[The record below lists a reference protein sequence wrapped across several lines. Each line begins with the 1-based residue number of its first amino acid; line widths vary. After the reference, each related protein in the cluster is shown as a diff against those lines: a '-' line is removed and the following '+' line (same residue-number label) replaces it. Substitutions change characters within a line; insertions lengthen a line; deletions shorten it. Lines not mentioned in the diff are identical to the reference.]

1 MDRDSSYAEEMT
13 EPAARK
19 PRSNIFDRWHTRN
32 PLTAGDSPCKCRSNK
47 FQASTRHG
55 VGKRY
60 TARYVSTFGGAPIS
74 KGFDTKGAAED
85 WLSEQMA
92 SVVRGDHIAPDRAA
106 MTFGTLA
113 DTWKAG
119 LTSRTA
125 STRRSYESVLNTHV
139 LPRWRD
145 VRLSDIEHSQIVT
158 WIAGLTSEKKLAPS
172 TVRHC
177 HVVTRMI
184 LDLAVRDGRMPRN
197 LCDGVQLPRARRA
210 TQRFLTRDEIARL
223 VSAADHLASER
234 ERATREKWMKR
245 TTRRSEKNA
254 HDFYEPTAI
263 EQDSKGVNVIPAAEP
278 SVDGLM
284 MRALA
289 MTGIRWGELAGLRVE
304 CVDLDKRRLRISASV
319 SEVGGKLEWSD
330 TKNHTARSVAFPSSL
345 IKPLRAQLEGKSS
358 DALVFSS
365 RAWGKRSKVH
375 AEGESAPIRNPA
387 WSKRVFKPAVELAQL
402 APLTPHDLRD
412 TYASLAIQAGAS
424 VKDVQRQ
431 LGHSSAAMTL
441 DVYAGLFED
450 GLDAVADA
458 LDDA

>member
-1 MDRDSSYAEEMT
+1 
-13 EPAARK
+13 
-19 PRSNIFDRWHTRN
+19 
-32 PLTAGDSPCKCRSNK
+32 
-47 FQASTRHG
+47 
-55 VGKRY
+55 
-60 TARYVSTFGGAPIS
+60 
-74 KGFDTKGAAED
+74 
-85 WLSEQMA
+85 
-92 SVVRGDHIAPDRAA
+92 

-125 STRRSYESVLNTHV
+125 STRRSYESVLDTHV

-145 VRLSDIEHSQIVT
+145 TRLSDIEHSQIVT

-210 TQRFLTRDEIARL
+210 TQRFLARDEIARL
-223 VSAADHLASER
+223 VSAANHLATER
-234 ERATREKWMKR
+234 DRAQRAGKR
-245 TTRRSEKNA
+245 VDSVEIK
-254 HDFYEPTAI
+254 
-263 EQDSKGVNVIPAAEP
+263 QDDDGRNVIPAAEP

-284 MRALA
+284 MRTLA

-330 TKNHTARSVAFPSSL
+330 TKNHTARSVAFPKSL
-345 IKPLRAQLEGKSS
+345 VKPLRAQLDGKSPDS
-358 DALVFSS
+358 LVFPS
-365 RAWGKRSKVH
+365 RS
-375 AEGESAPIRNPA
+375 GEPIRNPA
-387 WSKRVFKPAVELAQL
+387 WSKRVFKPAVQLAQL

-412 TYASLAIQAGAS
+412 TYASLAIRAGAQ